1 MPLFS
6 KIWFYVWLYKESL
19 SRKIKNACLALKF
32 KYYLR
37 APLFWNLFCLV
48 YYYERNL
55 NINIPM
61 FVLLASYSWIVLL
74 YWFCRKIYLTEI
86 VSKDL
91 GKMMLFIPF
100 LYQHL
105 YLIKMWNH
113 LIVFIWN
120 IQYIGSKIWPKGN
133 VQKRLVNK
141 SEK

>member
-32 KYYLR
+32 KYYLW

-55 NINIPM
+55 NINIPI

-74 YWFCRKIYLTEI
+74 YWFCRKCI
-86 VSKDL
+86 SPR
-91 GKMMLFIPF
+91 LFQKIWVKWCF
-100 LYQHL
+100 FL

-120 IQYIGSKIWPKGN
+120 IQYIGSKIWPKGKWY
-133 VQKRLVNK
+133 QKRLVNK